1 MPVPVS
7 LTGPKALLR
16 RHGRSLTLFTS
27 ATALAAIQCPLWAY
41 ERGLL
46 GPDNPDLR
54 LLLSWPVRLATRVR
68 DLVRLATVYAAWL
81 LVLDVRERWLELVGQ
96 ILTTGDRKAG

>member
-7 LTGPKALLR
+7 LTTTKALLR

-27 ATALAAIQCPLWAY
+27 ATARAAIHCPLWAY
-41 ERGLL
+41 EQGLL
-46 GPDNPDLR
+46 RPDNPDLR
-54 LLLSWPVRLATRVR
+54 LLLSWPVRLAARVR

-96 ILTTGDRKAG
+96 ILATGDRKAG